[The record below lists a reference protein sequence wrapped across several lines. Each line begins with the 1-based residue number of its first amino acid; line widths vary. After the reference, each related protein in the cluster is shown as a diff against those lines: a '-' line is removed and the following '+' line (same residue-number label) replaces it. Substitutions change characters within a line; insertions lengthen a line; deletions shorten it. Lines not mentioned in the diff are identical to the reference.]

1 MKPTDEQV
9 HILDLVRTTD
19 DNLMLNALAG
29 CGKTSTLELIER
41 ATKVKPILYLVF
53 NKRNKEEA
61 EGKMLSTTTVRTF
74 NGIGHRIWDKV
85 CGGVTLNPKKSHEIL
100 RQIIS
105 EAPKPAQQELWAS
118 YWQVIGG
125 VAMAKAIGYI
135 PSGKFPTA
143 RRLCDRTELCR
154 HLEEEPDDLTLDL
167 IDAVLLTSIKASY
180 AGSID
185 YNDQIYMPALFGG
198 TFPKFPLVFVDEY
211 QDLNPVNHAMLDKL
225 TKHRLVGVGD
235 PWQNIY
241 GFRGAKQ
248 GGMEEAKQK
257 FSMTSC
263 DLSVSFRCPKAVV
276 ESARWRVPHFKWI
289 KPGGHVEHLTTV
301 DAINLSDNAAI
312 ICRNNAPL
320 FGLGVNLLGSGRPVT
335 IAGSDIGP
343 RLIAIMRKLGSE
355 DASRDEVLSLIE
367 DWRAEKIAKEST
379 TANDLADCMKVF
391 AGFGSTLSKAIAVA
405 EHLFAQRGG
414 LQLLTGHKA
423 KGLEYD
429 TVYLLDPWLIR
440 EDEQDL
446 NLRYVMQTRSASH
459 LYEVDSRSITWN

>member
-1 MKPTDEQV
+1 MKPTDEQT

-74 NGIGHRIWDKV
+74 NGIGHRIWDAA
-85 CGGVTLNPKKSHEIL
+85 CNGVTLNPKKSNEIL

-125 VAMAKAIGYI
+125 VAMAKAIGYV
-135 PSGKFPTA
+135 PDSKFPNA
-143 RRLCDRTELCR
+143 KRLATRTELSH

-167 IDAVLLTSIKASY
+167 IDAVLLASIKASY

-211 QDLNPVNHAMLDKL
+211 QDLNPVNHAMLNKL
-225 TKHRLVGVGD
+225 VRHRLVGVGD

-248 GGMEEAKQK
+248 GGMQEAKAK

-289 KPGGHVEHLTTV
+289 KPGGHVEHLNRLDV
-301 DAINLSDNAAI
+301 NDLSDNAAI

-320 FGLGVNLLGSGRPVT
+320 FKLGMQLLSAGRPVT
-335 IAGSDIGP
+335 VAGSDIGP
-343 RLIAIMRKLGSE
+343 RLVGIMRKLGDE
-355 DASRDEVLSLIE
+355 DASRNEVLTAIE
-367 DWRAEKIAKEST
+367 AWRVDKLAKEST
-379 TANDLADCMKVF
+379 TANDLADCMRVF

-459 LYEVDSRSITWN
+459 LYEVDSRSIVFQ